1 MAADWWRSG
10 PVMRRTRRPT
20 GRAAALSCVER
31 GGRLVAQRPC
41 HASNA
46 AADWSRSSLCQFER
60 RGRLAFGASCSTAG
74 FGGGAEAA
82 NIRFATPTAAR

>member
-1 MAADWWRSG
+1 MTPLTRSS
-10 PVMRRTRRPT
+10 
-20 GRAAALSCVER
+20 RAER

-41 HASNA
+41 HASNVA
-46 AADWSRSSLCQFER
+46 RWWRRALCQFER